1 MSLLKKNYKVIVE
14 YDGSS
19 FYGWQRLTSKRTVQ
33 HEIEKILKKI
43 LYKKVKINGSGRTD
57 ALAHSTGQ
65 VINFKVDLKIP
76 LIKFRDIL
84 NENLPADIYFKSI
97 EIVDDDFHARYSAKY
112 KKYCYKVYT
121 HKDKKVLLNKYYYHF
136 PYKLDIEKMK
146 TASEKIIGE
155 HDFRSFIAK
164 SVHIE
169 NSIREIKSID
179 ILEKNGYIDFVIIG
193 NGFLYKM
200 IRTIVGNL
208 LAVARGKISLEEFDQ
223 IIYARDIRQ
232 AKDTAPANGLYLE
245 EVFY

>member
-1 MSLLKKNYKVIVE
+1 MIKNYKGIVE

-19 FYGWQRLTSKRTVQ
+19 FYGWQRLRNKRTVQ
-33 HEIEKILKKI
+33 HEIEKCLKKI

-76 LIKFRDIL
+76 LTKFREIL
-84 NENLPADIYFKSI
+84 NENLPSDIYFRSI
-97 EIVDDDFHARYSAKY
+97 EIVEDDFHARYSAKY
-112 KKYCYKVYT
+112 KQYRYKVYV
-121 HKDKKVLLNKYYYHF
+121 HHDKKVLLNKYYYHF
-136 PYKLDIEKMK
+136 PYVLDIQKMK
-146 TASEKIIGE
+146 EASEKIIGE

-164 SVHIE
+164 SVHVE
-169 NSIREIKSID
+169 NSIREIKSIHITQSD
-179 ILEKNGYIDFVIIG
+179 DFIDFVIVG

-200 IRTIVGNL
+200 VRTIVGNL

-223 IIYARDIRQ
+223 IIHARDIRA

>member
-1 MSLLKKNYKVIVE
+1 MIKNYKGVVE

-19 FYGWQRLTSKRTVQ
+19 FYGWQRLRSKRTVQ
-33 HEIEKILKKI
+33 HEIEKCLKKV
-43 LYKKVKINGSGRTD
+43 LYKKIKINGSGRTD

-76 LIKFRDIL
+76 LMKFREIL
-84 NENLPADIYFKSI
+84 NENLPSDIYFRSI
-97 EIVDDDFHARYSAKY
+97 EVIEDDFHARYSAKY
-112 KKYCYKVYT
+112 KQYRYKIYT
-121 HKDKKVLLNKYYYHF
+121 HRDKKVLLNKYYYHF
-136 PYKLDIEKMK
+136 PYKLDLNKMK
-146 TASEKIIGE
+146 MASEKIIGI

-164 SVHIE
+164 SVHVE
-169 NSIREIKSID
+169 DSIREIKSIHIIEAD
-179 ILEKNGYIDFVIIG
+179 DFIDFVIVG

-200 IRTIVGNL
+200 VRTIVGNL

-223 IIYARDIRQ
+223 IIHARDIRA